1 MLEPLKF
8 VSLTLS
14 FFRWEKLR
22 PEGAVTGLKS
32 PQVLGGLGQALALA
46 LSAKVFKG
54 SRLQKAISAMSLGH
68 PNTLDDLWE
77 ENPAKGPMAPPCSV

>member
-22 PEGAVTGLKS
+22 PEGAVTGLGYATG
-32 PQVLGGLGQALALA
+32 PWWAGPELWLPDALCQGLHGLDYSY
-46 LSAKVFKG
+46 LSHE
-54 SRLQKAISAMSLGH
+54 S
-68 PNTLDDLWE
+68 
-77 ENPAKGPMAPPCSV
+77 GPSKHAE